1 MAAALELVTG
11 RATAP
16 GATFTALTAATGNSF
31 TVRAARDGT
40 FVVLLQV
47 WTDVQSAG
55 TLRVRSPLLHD
66 NVQGIRLDTVAGDV
80 VPLLPWGL
88 SQILT
93 PQDPLTV
100 ELTGSATAG
109 DVEQA
114 ALLVYYSDLPGSDA
128 NLRSWDE
135 IVPRIRNIIPVE
147 NTLALGTTGDY
158 SGEEA
163 INAEFDQWRA
173 NREYALLGGFVDT
186 ECAAIRY
193 RGADLGNYGTGFPG
207 EPAIRFITKDWFL
220 LLSQAYG
227 LPLIP
232 VFNSANRAGILIDG
246 LQDEN
251 GADTTVTSIF
261 AELS

>member
-1 MAAALELVTG
+1 MPPALELLSG
-11 RATAP
+11 RVTAP
-16 GATFTALTAATGNSF
+16 GTTFTALTVSTGNTF
-31 TVRAARDGT
+31 TVRAAKEGS

-47 WTDVQSAG
+47 WTDVQAVG
-55 TLRVRSPLLHD
+55 TLRIRSPNLHD

-88 SQILT
+88 AQALLS
-93 PQDPLTV
+93 QDPLTV
-100 ELTGSATAG
+100 ELTGSA
-109 DVEQA
+109 VA
-114 ALLVYYSDLPGSDA
+114 ADQELAAFLVYYSDLPGSDA
-128 NLRSWDE
+128 VLQKWDQV
-135 IVPRIRNIIPVE
+135 VPRIINVFTVE

-163 INAEFDQWRA
+163 INAEFDQGRA
-173 NREYALLGGFVDT
+173 NVEYALLGYFVDT
-186 ECAAIRY
+186 ECAAVRW
-193 RGADLGNYGTGFPG
+193 RSPDTGNYGVGGPG
-207 EPAIRFITKDWFL
+207 EPGIRFLTKDWFL

-232 VFNSANRAGILIDG
+232 VFNWSNRAGILIDG

-261 AELS
+261 AELA